1 MKLQKASKKLQVK
14 AKNDSFGPYTMRREA
29 RVEALSATKVEGA
42 AAGGGGCTL
51 DTDGTESPGTTA
63 LSATSGTAFD
73 VTGNSDS
80 SAT

>member
-1 MKLQKASKKLQVK
+1 
-14 AKNDSFGPYTMRREA
+14 MRREA
-29 RVEALSATKVEGA
+29 RVEALSATTVEGA

-51 DTDGTESPGTTA
+51 DTDGTGSPGTTA
-63 LSATSGTAFD
+63 LSVTSGTAFE